1 MVWIYANIYR
11 PAVLFPCFDR
21 SANFGKAYQQNTIAG
36 NRRRRGV
43 DGIDVVNEEE
53 KITTSYI
60 RMWGIPY
67 KTIDRA
73 GYDMT
78 FPALPGNALYM
89 PDQDINAI
97 YDNIGEEE
105 MPDVDQELF

>member
-1 MVWIYANIYR
+1 
-11 PAVLFPCFDR
+11 
-21 SANFGKAYQQNTIAG
+21 
-36 NRRRRGV
+36 
-43 DGIDVVNEEE
+43 
-53 KITTSYI
+53 
-60 RMWGIPY
+60 MWGIPY

-105 MPDVDQELF
+105 LPDVDQELF